1 MNKIPK
7 NEQIDID
14 LKDSHLSFKIT
25 IKHLNKIK

>member
-7 NEQIDID
+7 SEQIDID
-14 LKDSHLSFKIT
+14 LKESHFNFKIT